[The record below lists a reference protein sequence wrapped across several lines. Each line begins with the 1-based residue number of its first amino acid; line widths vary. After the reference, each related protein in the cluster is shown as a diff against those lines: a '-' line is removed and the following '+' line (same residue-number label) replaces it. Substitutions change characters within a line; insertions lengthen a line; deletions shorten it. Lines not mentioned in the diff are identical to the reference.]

1 MTGRLAGR
9 VGVITGGGGGIGRAG
24 AVRFAAEGAALVLL
38 DPDEDG
44 TGRTVA
50 DIEAAGGTALA
61 LGGDCAAEAD
71 VRAAVRAAVDTWG
84 KLDLLWANA
93 GIGVSKTVPETTLAE
108 WERVVAVN
116 LTGAFLLAKYG
127 IPELT
132 RAGGGTMVI
141 SGSANSF
148 TADRRWAAYCAT
160 KGALLM
166 FCKALALD
174 HAGDGVRVN
183 IVCPGSVTTP
193 LHELWLR
200 EHAESG
206 AYDDALAAD
215 TAAHP
220 LGRLGTPRDVANAAL
235 FLSCDESSFITG
247 TSLAVDGGVTA

>member
-1 MTGRLAGR
+1 VTGRLAGR
-9 VGVITGGGGGIGRAG
+9 VGAITGGGGGIGRAG
-24 AVRFAAEGAALVLL
+24 ALRFAAEGAALVLL
-38 DPDEDG
+38 DLDQAG
-44 TGRTVA
+44 TGGTVA
-50 DIEAAGGTALA
+50 DIRAAGGTAVA

-71 VRAAVRAAVDTWG
+71 VQAAVRAAVDTWG

-148 TADRRWAAYCAT
+148 SADRRWAAYCAT

-166 FCKALALD
+166 LCKALALD

-193 LHELWLR
+193 LHERWLR
-200 EHAESG
+200 EHAQG
-206 AYDDALAAD
+206 PYDEALAAD

-220 LGRLGTPRDVANAAL
+220 LGRLGTPREVADAAL

-247 TSLAVDGGVTA
+247 SSLAVDGGVTA

>member
-1 MTGRLAGR
+1 MSGRLAGR

-38 DPDEDG
+38 DPDRAG
-44 TGRTVA
+44 AAATVA
-50 DIEAAGGTALA
+50 EIQAAGGRALA
-61 LGGDCAAEAD
+61 VAGDGAAEAD
-71 VRAAVRAAVDTWG
+71 VAAAVRAAVDTWG
-84 KLDLLWANA
+84 RLDLLWANA

-127 IPELT
+127 IPELA
-132 RAGGGTMVI
+132 RAGGGTMVL

-148 TADRRWAAYCAT
+148 SADRRWAAYCAT
-160 KGALLM
+160 KGALVML
-166 FCKALALD
+166 CKALALD

-193 LHELWLR
+193 LHERWLR
-200 EHAESG
+200 EHAEG

-220 LGRLGTPRDVANAAL
+220 LGRLGTPRDVADAAL
-235 FLSCDESSFITG
+235 FLSCAESSFITG
-247 TSLAVDGGVTA
+247 ASLAVDGGVTA

>member
-1 MTGRLAGR
+1 MSGRLAGR

-38 DPDEDG
+38 DPDRAG
-44 TGRTVA
+44 AAATVA
-50 DIEAAGGTALA
+50 EIQAAGGRALA
-61 LGGDCAAEAD
+61 VAGDGAAEAD
-71 VRAAVRAAVDTWG
+71 VAAAVRAAVDTWG

-93 GIGVSKTVPETTLAE
+93 GTGVSKTVPETTLAE

-127 IPELT
+127 IPELA
-132 RAGGGTMVI
+132 RAGGGTMVL

-148 TADRRWAAYCAT
+148 SADRRWAAYCAT
-160 KGALLM
+160 KGALVML
-166 FCKALALD
+166 CKALALD

-193 LHELWLR
+193 LHERWLR
-200 EHAESG
+200 EHAEG
-206 AYDDALAAD
+206 GYDDALAAD

-220 LGRLGTPRDVANAAL
+220 LGRLGTPRDVADAAL
-235 FLSCDESSFITG
+235 FLSCAESSFITG
-247 TSLAVDGGVTA
+247 ASLAVDGGVTA